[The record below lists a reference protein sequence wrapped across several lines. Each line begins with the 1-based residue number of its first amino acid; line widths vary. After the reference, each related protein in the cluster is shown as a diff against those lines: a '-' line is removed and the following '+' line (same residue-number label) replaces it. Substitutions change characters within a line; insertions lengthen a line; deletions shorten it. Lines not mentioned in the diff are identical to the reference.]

1 MLDAKLTVVGGDAKK
16 ADIRFKEPMLVGRGS
31 DCSLPIRHK
40 LVSRKH
46 CEIFEKKGYLYVKDL
61 ESLNGTFIDN
71 ERIEGTKVLKPN
83 QLLTIGNITLRALYE
98 PGKQI
103 ETAQK
108 IDEQANAEPVAG
120 NDVRID
126 DVTVYQPQL
135 NRHSGSALPP
145 LPVSQSVEKTTAV
158 PTRQTVA
165 SGATKQAQKSDV
177 LDETLNDLK
186 SPSNTD
192 PSIVTGSEVTVDDGV
207 QFGGQKSV
215 SLSSLDQL
223 KTNQGAAQPIS
234 KVDLDRDNTSNQK
247 QVSPSSLVGADF
259 FDEDGDDSA
268 DENADSRLG
277 SFIRKLPR

>member
-61 ESLNGTFIDN
+61 DSLNGTFIDN

-103 ETAQK
+103 ETAK
-108 IDEQANAEPVAG
+108 KTDEQVNAEPVAA

-135 NRHSGSALPP
+135 NRHSGSAIPP
-145 LPVSQSVEKTTAV
+145 LPVSQSVEKSAAV
-158 PTRQTVA
+158 P
-165 SGATKQAQKSDV
+165 TKQAQKSDV
-177 LDETLNDLK
+177 LDETLNDFK

-192 PSIVTGSEVTVDDGV
+192 PSIVTGSEVTVEDGV

-215 SLSSLDQL
+215 SLSSLNQM
-223 KTNQGAAQPIS
+223 KTNQGSAQPVS
-234 KVDLDRDNTSNQK
+234 KVDLHGDNTSNQK

-268 DENADSRLG
+268 DDNADSRFG